1 MHEMSVVQSMLDIL
15 EEQARSYGAKRIV
28 SVRLEFGILT
38 AIVPSAIQFAFD
50 ILAKD
55 GLAEGARLDI
65 NIIPLKIECSECQEE
80 AIMEEYSPFCP
91 TCGSPT
97 LKILEGRDEM
107 RVASME
113 IE

>member
-15 EEQARSYGAKRIV
+15 EEQARAYGAKKIV
-28 SVRLEFGILT
+28 SVRLEFGVLT

-50 ILAKD
+50 VLAKE
-55 GLAEGARLDI
+55 GLAEGATLDI
-65 NIIPLKIECSECQEE
+65 HMIPLRVACAECGKEQ
-80 AIMEEYSPFCP
+80 IMEDYSPFCP
-91 TCGSPT
+91 TCASPA